1 MSSLG
6 APWRPS
12 NPVGGEAATT
22 TGVTTHRRRA
32 HEVVQRRPRDDACQP
47 AVRRI
52 GIRTRV
58 FSHSN
63 TSSVAL
69 PVAGAN
75 LSVSVS
81 TGAPSDS
88 VFTVPAPTSAAR
100 TSLSIGTPQRWT
112 PRLTTICHF
121 EAPGITR
128 SEEHTSELQ
137 SQSNLV
143 CRLLLEKKKK
153 TRPTHIVY

>member
-1 MSSLG
+1 MSSLC

-32 HEVVQRRPRDDACQP
+32 HAVVQRRTRDGGCQP

-69 PVAGAN
+69 HVAGAN

-112 PRLTTICHF
+112 PRLTTF
-121 EAPGITR
+121 FFQAEDGIRDYKVTGVQ
-128 SEEHTSELQ
+128 TCAL
-137 SQSNLV
+137 
-143 CRLLLEKKKK
+143 
-153 TRPTHIVY
+153 PI

>member
-1 MSSLG
+1 AARPTG
-6 APWRPS
+6 AT
-12 NPVGGEAATT
+12 A
-22 TGVTTHRRRA
+22 HRRRA
-32 HEVVQRRPRDDACQP
+32 HATRQRRRRAYACQP

-52 GIRTRV
+52 GIRPRV

-100 TSLSIGTPQRWT
+100 TSLSIVTPQRWT

-121 EAPGITR
+121 EAPVITYSVYVSSYTR
-128 SEEHTSELQ
+128 IPPISAEYWRWEL
-137 SQSNLV
+137 SAS
-143 CRLLLEKKKK
+143 
-153 TRPTHIVY
+153 

>member
-6 APWRPS
+6 AAWRPAS
-12 NPVGGEAATT
+12 PVGGEAATT

-32 HEVVQRRPRDDACQP
+32 HAVVQRRTRDDGCQP

-88 VFTVPAPTSAAR
+88 VFTVPPPTSAAR

-112 PRLTTICHF
+112 PRLTPTANS
-121 EAPGITR
+121 EAPEFTYSGY
-128 SEEHTSELQ
+128 SPG
-137 SQSNLV
+137 
-143 CRLLLEKKKK
+143 
-153 TRPTHIVY
+153 PT